1 MVRKMPSKLSRQK
14 GQNLKPFLLTLMA
27 NVLADSNVNSYEEE
41 ENGEE
46 RGEIEC
52 VAIPHLNTLHV
63 IVISF
68 QFTLLCRFSSIL
80 TVFNSL
86 WE

>member
-27 NVLADSNVNSYEEE
+27 NVLADANANGYDEE

-46 RGEIEC
+46 RGEIE
-52 VAIPHLNTLHV
+52 
-63 IVISF
+63 
-68 QFTLLCRFSSIL
+68 
-80 TVFNSL
+80 
-86 WE
+86 